1 MTVQQ
6 VDTSPSALDALLE
19 TGHDDWF
26 SHWLQWMIPQVPG
39 VESAIVV
46 HDVSGKGGYAPVAM
60 LPLESR
66 WEKSLLDI
74 CEKTLQQSRPL
85 IKSLES
91 EHYYAGSWPVRVAD
105 ELKAVVAVVLKAPDE
120 QKLHD
125 ALAQLEWLS
134 GWIEL
139 KVARDRLDTQ
149 AEELGRQQRVL
160 EGFAGVLESDS
171 FEHAALY
178 YVNMLA
184 TRLRCDRVVLG
195 FCKGG
200 ELAIHSQ
207 SSSST
212 YSERHALMR
221 HTAAAMQEAV
231 DQRESV
237 IWPPSAAD
245 DVQVTVAHRELND
258 ALGSRA
264 FLSVPLVD
272 RSECYGAVLF
282 ERHQETAFSESDLA
296 LAEALANLVG
306 SALLEKREAELPLWR
321 YTRKSIE
328 AQLEKLMGPGFLW
341 RKIAVA
347 TTVLVFLFFT
357 VARGDYRL
365 AADAVLEGGELRAM
379 AAPFDSYIES
389 ASFRA
394 GDRVSEGAILA
405 TLDTRELRLQRMSW
419 MSQMAQAQRQY
430 EEALAKQERAKV
442 QVNSAQVSRARAEL
456 ELVEYQISQAQ
467 LVAPFDALVVSGDL
481 SQRIGTA
488 VRQGDTLYE
497 LAPSDDFRLALYVD
511 EFRVGDVYP
520 GLTGEVVLSALSEQA
535 FPFRVDRIIPMAEVR
550 EGETVYKVEAS
561 LTGVD
566 EELRAGLEG
575 VGQIDVGR
583 RHLIDIWT
591 RRLREKVSLE
601 WWRFWG

>member
-6 VDTSPSALDALLE
+6 VTASSSALDALLQ
-19 TGHDDWF
+19 TGHEDWY
-26 SHWLQWMIPQVPG
+26 SHWLEWMLPQVPG
-39 VESAIVV
+39 AESAIVV
-46 HDVSGKGGYAPVAM
+46 QDVSGKGSFAPVAM

-66 WEKSLLDI
+66 WDKVLLDV

-85 IKSLES
+85 IRALDS
-91 EHYYAGSWPVRVAD
+91 ENYYAGSWPVRVAD
-105 ELKAVVAVVLKAPDE
+105 ELKAVVSVVLRAADE
-120 QKLHD
+120 EKLHE

-134 GWIEL
+134 GWVEL
-139 KVARDRLDTQ
+139 KIARDKIGSQ
-149 AEELGRQQRVL
+149 SEALGRQQRVL

-195 FCKGG
+195 FCKEG
-200 ELAIHSQ
+200 ELVIHSQ

-237 IWPPSAAD
+237 CWPSAAGD
-245 DVQVTVAHRELND
+245 AVQVTVAHRELND

-264 FLSVPLVD
+264 FLTVPLVD
-272 RSECYGAVLF
+272 RAECYGVVLF
-282 ERHQETAFSESDLA
+282 ERHLESTFSESDQA

-306 SALLEKREAELPLWR
+306 SALLEKREAELPVWR
-321 YTRKSIE
+321 YARKSLE
-328 AQLEKLMGPGFLW
+328 AQLQKLVGPGFLW
-341 RKIAVA
+341 RKVAVA
-347 TTVLVFLFFT
+347 TTIMVFFFFA

-389 ASFRA
+389 ASYRA
-394 GDRVSEGAILA
+394 GDRVSEGVVLA

-442 QVNSAQVSRARAEL
+442 QVNSAQVNRARAEL

-467 LVAPFDALVVSGDL
+467 LIAPFDALVVSGDL
-481 SQRIGTA
+481 SQRVGTA
-488 VRQGDTLYE
+488 VRQGDTLFE

-511 EFRVGDVYP
+511 EFRIGDVYP

-550 EGETVYKVEAS
+550 EGETVYKVEAT
-561 LTGVD
+561 LTGID
-566 EELRAGLEG
+566 DDLRAGLEG
-575 VGQIDVGR
+575 VGQIDIGR

-591 RRLREKVSLE
+591 RRLREQVSLE